1 MLVTIRDVYTEM
13 FDRRTM
19 QVQMEK
25 HKGQFQTTQKSEV
38 TGTGKPARKKRATYW
53 DRLRFLDDVEEDRK

>member
-25 HKGQFQTTQKSEV
+25 HKGQFQMTQKNRSHWNRQ
-38 TGTGKPARKKRATYW
+38 ACKKKESNLLGPIALSR
-53 DRLRFLDDVEEDRK
+53 

>member
-1 MLVTIRDVYTEM
+1 MFILKCLTGEQCKSRWRSIRDN
-13 FDRRTM
+13 FKR
-19 QVQMEK
+19 
-25 HKGQFQTTQKSEV
+25 HKKTEV